1 MTASSHF
8 FFIFFIIIATA
19 LSFDQV
25 SGEEIIF
32 NDDFNRSNSATVGNG
47 WTEYEPSAD
56 SNAKITSQQ
65 LEMNG
70 KNDKFEPCVV
80 NTLTTTSS
88 TANNSTLKWSFLY
101 DFEYM
106 DVDKYSIYFDI
117 GNSLTC
123 DGTKSPGNEV
133 IRLEQLA
140 NNEVTDPQDWMWYT
154 TTGAKTAVAKIN
166 GATTIEAI
174 LYQDTSTLDLSFTGA
189 GFIDGAQVTTDI
201 PFDNLT
207 EIDTIRILLSRLTE
221 TDWNTKFVDD
231 IVMTNYVS
239 CGITVPSALDF
250 GTIIANGHTKTDEVS
265 LEISSTGT
273 MASSVSVYATDWL
286 TVAADETMING
297 ENTKFGFV
305 EGGTYVSKSFLNSTL
320 DSVSFG
326 DIAGG
331 TTNISYWQA
340 QPTVLD
346 ELFAGDVYQS
356 MTFVATC

>member
-1 MTASSHF
+1 MSASSHI
-8 FFIFFIIIATA
+8 FFIFLLVIVAA
-19 LSFDQV
+19 LYFDQV

-32 NDDFNRSNSATVGNG
+32 NDDFNRSNSGTVGNG

-56 SNAKITSQQ
+56 SNIRISSQQ
-65 LEMNG
+65 LEMKG

-80 NTLTTTSS
+80 NTLTTPSS

-106 DVDKYSIYFDI
+106 DVDKYSMYFDI
-117 GNSLTC
+117 GNGLTC

-133 IRLEQLA
+133 IRLEQVA
-140 NNEVTDPQDWMWYT
+140 TNVETDPQDWMWYT
-154 TTGAKTAVAKIN
+154 TTGSKTAVAKIN
-166 GATTIEAI
+166 GTTTIEAI

-189 GFIDGAQVTTDI
+189 GFFDGAQVTTDI
-201 PFDNLT
+201 PFNNAT

-239 CGITVPSALDF
+239 CGIAVPSALDF
-250 GTIIANGHTKTDEVS
+250 GALIANGHTKTDEVS

-273 MASSVSVYATDWL
+273 MASSVSVYATNWL
-286 TVAADETMING
+286 TVAADETMMNG
-297 ENTKFGFV
+297 NETRFGFIQG
-305 EGGTYVSKSFLNSTL
+305 EAYESKSWLNDTSTL
-320 DSVSFG
+320 KFFADIDG
-326 DIAGG
+326 DGN
-331 TTNISYWQA
+331 TSYWQA
-340 QPTVLD
+340 QPEALD
-346 ELFAGDVYQS
+346 ELFVGDVYQN